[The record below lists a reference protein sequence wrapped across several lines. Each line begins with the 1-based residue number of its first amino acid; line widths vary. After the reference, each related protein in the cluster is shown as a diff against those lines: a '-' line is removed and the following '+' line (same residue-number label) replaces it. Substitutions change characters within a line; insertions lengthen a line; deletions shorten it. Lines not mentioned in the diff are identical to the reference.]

1 MSSKQEVCAVVVEP
15 QLSETLKTLMNMNQ
29 QFIDLV
35 THMREAYTQW
45 EVPPAGT
52 PLTEELIREAIA
64 GIQNGI
70 YPDYIGM
77 GNPDADILF
86 VGKEKAL
93 DPGKLIDQPIILH
106 ELLLNHPHW
115 YDIVVNHTN
124 KGSHDT
130 ALLQRPHPFT
140 GFSPYNPLLL
150 PTTWARVTGRGFHTY
165 QGMWL
170 AVNDGG
176 TINDVTGLG
185 TMTPPQ
191 AEAWQWR
198 LFDKVFITELSIQV
212 ARSSSKVRFK
222 LKEWLQSPR
231 YRFMSGM
238 AAPFYQRFKTVV
250 IYAGVNNRR
259 YVGAPG
265 SPERLALIQ
274 IFNPTLTHADMHVLA
289 NGAVQE
295 YANGTGARVLITPHL
310 SGNAG
315 RALTVQP
322 LL

>member
-1 MSSKQEVCAVVVEP
+1 
-15 QLSETLKTLMNMNQ
+15 MNMNQ

-35 THMREAYTQW
+35 TRMAQEYEPWNHL
-45 EVPPAGT
+45 PPGT

-64 GIQNGI
+64 GIQAGTH
-70 YPDYIGM
+70 PDYIGM
-77 GNPDADILF
+77 GNPDGDILF

-93 DPGKLIDQPIILH
+93 APGKLIDQPIILH

-115 YDIVVNHTN
+115 YDIVVNHPN
-124 KGSHDT
+124 KGSHDP

-170 AVNDGG
+170 AVNRGT

-212 ARSSSKVRFK
+212 ARMSNEAPTPFRST
-222 LKEWLQSPR
+222 EWLQSPR

-274 IFNPTLTHADMHVLA
+274 IFNPTLTHADMQVLA